1 MEHRPERCIH
11 EDGIRRILRTASVS
25 EQTPWSLIL
34 EKYQELLDTEDGEE
48 LEEAAAE

>member
-25 EQTPWSLIL
+25 EQTPWRTEGIRQR
-34 EKYQELLDTEDGEE
+34 KHQETV
-48 LEEAAAE
+48 